1 MALLM
6 VLQLHLLPVARS
18 MAARL
23 PGAAGRRC
31 CNAAAGCCEPG
42 SASTEQALLS
52 EHEALALALALSL
65 SETSP
70 SSALVLSISCYGCCV
85 SVHQNIPG
93 FISDSVD

>member
-52 EHEALALALALSL
+52 EHEALALALSLALSDTSL
-65 SETSP
+65 SSSLSP
-70 SSALVLSISCYGCCV
+70 CIRC
-85 SVHQNIPG
+85 
-93 FISDSVD
+93 